1 MSVYEVYQ
9 LVFIDGDGASFEEK
23 PATCCY
29 LSKELANQKRQEL
42 LDSDLGW
49 WDIKVV
55 TLRVND

>member
-23 PATCCY
+23 RSDSCY
-29 LSKELANQKRQEL
+29 LSKELANQKCQEL
-42 LDSDLGW
+42 LDADQGW
-49 WDIKVV
+49 WDIRVA

>member
-1 MSVYEVYQ
+1 MPVYAVYQ

-23 PATCCY
+23 RSDSCY

-49 WDIKVV
+49 WDIRVA